1 MSQMRDKYLNKIVP
15 ELKKKFSY
23 KNIYEIPRL
32 KKIVISE
39 GIAEGV
45 TNPKATEAAAA
56 ELADISGQK
65 PVITR
70 AKKSIA
76 AFKLKAKDPIGCF
89 VTLRGERMYLFLNKL
104 VNIGL
109 PKIRDFKGLSA
120 KSFDGMGNYNFGL
133 KEQLIFPEV
142 DYDKLDKVRG
152 MNITIVTSA
161 KNNEEAKE
169 LLRLLGIPFMEI
181 Q

>member
-1 MSQMRDKYLNKIVP
+1 MSQLKGKYLKEIMP
-15 ELKKKFSY
+15 EMKKRFKY
-23 KNIYEIPRL
+23 KNVFEVPRL

-39 GIAEGV
+39 GISEGV

-56 ELADISGQK
+56 ELTEISGQK

-76 AFKLKAKDPIGCF
+76 AFKLKAKDPIGCM

-104 VNIGL
+104 INISL
-109 PKIRDFKGLSA
+109 PKIRDFKGLSP
-120 KSFDGMGNYNFGL
+120 KSFDGMGNYNFGV

-142 DYDKLDKVRG
+142 NYDKLDKVRG
-152 MNITIVTSA
+152 MNITIVSSA
-161 KNNEEAKE
+161 KSNEEAKE
-169 LLRLLGIPFMEI
+169 LLRMLGMPFMEK
-181 Q
+181 